1 MSEERITQWA
11 AVDAERN
18 VIATF
23 KDHKDAGWYATARA
37 LNVVRLMQVG
47 YTESIVDTAELSAL
61 REQIEALKEA
71 RDSVR
76 IVGPLTPLD
85 LARLNDEAAKFER
98 ETAARLLAAL
108 VMRGAP
114 HIGQHETEP
123 LLSLAR
129 QMADHYFPAK
139 ERTS

>member
-11 AVDAERN
+11 AVDDGKN

-85 LARLNDEAAKFER
+85 LARLVVEE
-98 ETAARLLAAL
+98 
-108 VMRGAP
+108 V
-114 HIGQHETEP
+114 
-123 LLSLAR
+123 
-129 QMADHYFPAK
+129 K
-139 ERTS
+139 ERRKK